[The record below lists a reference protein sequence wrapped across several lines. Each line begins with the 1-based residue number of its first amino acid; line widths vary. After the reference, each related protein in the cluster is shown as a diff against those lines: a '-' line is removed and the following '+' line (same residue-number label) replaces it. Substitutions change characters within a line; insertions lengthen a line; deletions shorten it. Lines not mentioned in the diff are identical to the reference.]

1 MSGTNAIEVAVLGGG
16 SMGKNV
22 IQHLRDSPLV
32 RAITVF
38 DHHPELVEQLKQK
51 YGVKPSKSLE
61 EVLNDPQIKLVFVT
75 ASNNAHKDLTVAAL
89 EAGKAV
95 MCEKPM
101 ATTLSDAQAMVD
113 AAERT
118 KGFLQIGFELR
129 YSHLYTAVKDW
140 VDRGLLG
147 RVLNTHCFYCSSA
160 WGRHDVWRAN
170 SKTSGGMFGEKL
182 SHYVDLTR
190 WWIGDTVE
198 EVYATCA
205 PNVIS
210 YYEVHD
216 NYHCTYRFANGA
228 VSHLTFM
235 MAPAATFKGDPLQ
248 NAVSQQSGD
257 GHALRYMICGE
268 KGAAE
273 TDVFPRTI
281 KRWEFGEDEYGQ
293 TSKWVQTETW
303 NPDQDFSYFHNTHDQ
318 ALDIVRRVAEGEPP
332 KTTPRDALETTK
344 LCFAAEISAK
354 EKRPVRLD
362 ELKSIGAHA
371 PTIGGTQP
379 SGRKQQR

>member
-1 MSGTNAIEVAVLGGG
+1 MSAGIGIEVAILGGG
-16 SMGKNV
+16 QMGRNV
-22 IQHLRDSPLV
+22 IQHLEDSPLV
-32 RAITVF
+32 RGITIF
-38 DHHPELVEQLKQK
+38 DHHADRMEQLKQR
-51 YGVKPSKSLE
+51 YDVKTYENLE
-61 EVLNDPQIKLVFVT
+61 QVLDDPQIKLVFVT
-75 ASNNAHKDLTVAAL
+75 ASNNAHKDLTIASL

-101 ATTLSDAQAMVD
+101 ATTLAEAEAMVN
-113 AAERT
+113 AAEKT

-140 VDRGLLG
+140 IDRGLLG
-147 RVLNTHCFYCSSA
+147 RVLNTHCIYCSSA

-190 WWIGDTVE
+190 WWIGDEVE
-198 EVYATCA
+198 EIYATCA

-216 NYHCTYRFANGA
+216 NYHCTYRFKSGA

-235 MAPAATFKGDPLQ
+235 MGPAATFKGDPLQ
-248 NAVSQQSGD
+248 NAVSQQAGD
-257 GHALRYMICGE
+257 GHMLRYMIYGE

-273 TDVFPRTI
+273 TDVFPRTL
-281 KRWEFGEDEYGQ
+281 KRWEFGENDYGQ
-293 TSKWVQTETW
+293 TSEWVQTETW
-303 NPDQDFSYFHNTHDQ
+303 TPERDFAYFHNTHDQ

-332 KTTPRDALETTK
+332 KTSPRDALETTR
-344 LCFAAEISAK
+344 LCFAAEISSR
-354 EKRPVRLD
+354 ENRPVRLN
-362 ELKSIGAHA
+362 ELKSSEANAAGPASREI
-371 PTIGGTQP
+371 
-379 SGRKQQR
+379 R

>member
-1 MSGTNAIEVAVLGGG
+1 MSGGGGIEVAVLGGG
-16 SMGKNV
+16 QMGRNV
-22 IQHLRDSPLV
+22 IQHLGDSPLV
-32 RAITVF
+32 RAITIF
-38 DHHPELVEQLKQK
+38 DRHPELMEKLKQSC
-51 YGVKPSKSLE
+51 GVKTAKSLE
-61 EVLNDPQIKLVFVT
+61 QILDDPQIKLVFVT
-75 ASNNAHKDLTVAAL
+75 ASNDAHKDLTIAAL

-101 ATTLSDAQAMVD
+101 ATTLTDAEAMVE

-118 KGFLQIGFELR
+118 KGFLQVGFELR

-140 VDRGLLG
+140 IGRGLLG
-147 RVLNTHCFYCSSA
+147 RVLNTHCLYCSSA

-190 WWIGDTVE
+190 WWIGDEVE
-198 EVYATCA
+198 DVYATCA
-205 PNVIS
+205 PNVIP

-216 NYHCTYRFANGA
+216 NYHCTYRFRTGA

-235 MAPAATFKGDPLQ
+235 MGPAASFKGDPLQ
-248 NAVSQQSGD
+248 NAVSQQAGD

-303 NPDQDFSYFHNTHDQ
+303 SPERDFAYFHNTHDQ
-318 ALDIVRRVAEGEPP
+318 ALDIVRRVAEGDPP
-332 KTTPRDALETTK
+332 KTNPRDALETTR
-344 LCFAAEISAK
+344 LCFAAELSAK
-354 EKRPVRLD
+354 EKRVVRLD
-362 ELKSIGAHA
+362 ELNSVKASP
-371 PTIGGTQP
+371 PTGDG
-379 SGRKQQR
+379 KQEV

>member
-1 MSGTNAIEVAVLGGG
+1 MTDSKAIKVAILGAGQ
-16 SMGKNV
+16 MGENV
-22 IQHLRDSPLV
+22 IRHLRSSSLV
-32 RAITVF
+32 QSITVF
-38 DHHPELVEQLKQK
+38 DRHQERMESLQQRHGVET
-51 YGVKPSKSLE
+51 SASLE
-61 EVLNDPQIKLVFVT
+61 RVLADPNIKLVFIT
-75 ASNNAHKDLTVAAL
+75 ASNDSHKDLTIAAL

-101 ATTLSDAQAMVD
+101 ATTLADAEAMVE
-113 AAERT
+113 AAEKT

-147 RVLNTHCFYCSSA
+147 QVRNTHCFYCSSA
-160 WGRHDVWRAN
+160 WGRHDVWRAR
-170 SKTSGGMFGEKL
+170 SRTSGGMFGEKL

-190 WWIGDTVE
+190 WWIGDEVE

-216 NYHCTYRFANGA
+216 NYHCTYRFKNGA

-235 MAPAATFKGDPLQ
+235 MAPAATFRGDPLQ

-257 GHALRYMICGE
+257 GHALRYLIYGE

-281 KRWEFGEDEYGQ
+281 KRWEFGENDYGQ
-293 TSKWVQTETW
+293 TSEWVQTDTW
-303 NPDQDFSYFHNTHDQ
+303 PPDQDFAYFHNTHDQ
-318 ALDIVRRVAEGEPP
+318 ALDIVRRVANGESP
-332 KTTPRDALETTK
+332 KISPRDALETTR
-344 LCFAAEISAK
+344 LCFAAELSAA
-354 EKRPVRLD
+354 ENRPVRLD
-362 ELKSIGAHA
+362 ELKSLGAN
-371 PTIGGTQP
+371 TVRGSKGD
-379 SGRKQQR
+379 R